1 MDRRDLANQRREQ
14 SIRRA
19 AEYLVARAPI
29 GDRSDRRDHDDYERC
44 EMCGA
49 RMTWTSATPVCIED
63 GDVGLACD
71 ECLRKGLP
79 IAV

>member
-1 MDRRDLANQRREQ
+1 MDRRLLANQRREQ

-19 AEYLVARAPI
+19 AEYLVARASI

-44 EMCGA
+44 ELCGV
-49 RMTWTSATPVCIED
+49 RMTWTAAQPVWI
-63 GDVGLACD
+63 GDSDALVCD
-71 ECLRKGLP
+71 DCTRKGAP